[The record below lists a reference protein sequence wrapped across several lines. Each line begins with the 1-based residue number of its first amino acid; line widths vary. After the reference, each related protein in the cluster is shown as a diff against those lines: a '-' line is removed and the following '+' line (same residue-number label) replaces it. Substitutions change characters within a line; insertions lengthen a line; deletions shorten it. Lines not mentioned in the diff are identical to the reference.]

1 LNLLIEQLRSIG
13 EREMDPIEVF
23 KKMQREGWVH
33 FAPLEMVTM
42 RTAIRLVKH
51 AGIRSGQRVLDVA
64 CGTGVVAVTAAR
76 LGAQATGLDLT
87 PELLERARSNA
98 EIAQV
103 QIDWHEGDAENLPFE
118 DARFDVVVS
127 QFGHMFA
134 PRPDVAVAQML
145 RVLKPEGTIAFSTW
159 PPELYIGRV
168 FALVARYMP
177 APPPGVSPPP
187 QWGDPQI
194 IRDRLGSAVK
204 DILFDRDT
212 MLPPA
217 LSPQHSRVLTE
228 RTAGPIVKLVESLT
242 VADPAK
248 LTAFRREYDAIT
260 AEYFE
265 ENAIRQGYLMTRA
278 TKA

>member
-1 LNLLIEQLRSIG
+1 
-13 EREMDPIEVF
+13 
-23 KKMQREGWVH
+23 
-33 FAPLEMVTM
+33 
-42 RTAIRLVKH
+42 
-51 AGIRSGQRVLDVA
+51 
-64 CGTGVVAVTAAR
+64 
-76 LGAQATGLDLT
+76 
-87 PELLERARSNA
+87 
-98 EIAQV
+98 
-103 QIDWHEGDAENLPFE
+103 
-118 DARFDVVVS
+118 
-127 QFGHMFA
+127 
-134 PRPDVAVAQML
+134 ML
-145 RVLKPEGTIAFSTW
+145 RVLKPGGTIAFSTW

-168 FALVARYMP
+168 FALVARYLP

-204 DILFDRDT
+204 DIVFDRDT

-217 LSPQHSRVLTE
+217 LSPQHNRVLTE

-248 LTAFRREYDAIT
+248 LAALRREYDAIT

-278 TKA
+278 TKV